1 LLRIRLIHWKET
13 EAEEKAERLRSAG
26 YDVAY
31 DPIAPAVLR
40 ELKQNPPSAVVI
52 DLSRL
57 PSQGRD
63 MGLAVR
69 HYRATRYVPLVFVD
83 GDPKKVKRIKKHL
96 PDAVYTTWD
105 RIGISLKY
113 AISNPLQDPVAPDS
127 LLDGYSGT
135 PLVKKLGIK
144 QDFVV
149 ALVTAP
155 QDFEVTLG
163 KLPSGVTLRRH
174 SRGRPD
180 LTIWFTKSMKDLE
193 RRIGRMVNLAERRGL
208 WIAWPKK
215 TSRIKSDLTQVDVR
229 RIGLASGLVDYKVCA
244 IDATWSGLLF
254 TQRKTK

>member
-1 LLRIRLIHWKET
+1 MIHWKET
-13 EAEEKAERLRSAG
+13 EAEERAERLRSAG

-40 ELKQNPPSAVVI
+40 ELRENPPSAVVI

-69 HYRATRYVPLVFVD
+69 HYKATRYVPLVFVD
-83 GDPKKVKRIKKHL
+83 GDPEKVKRIKEHL

-105 RIGISLKY
+105 TIRSSLKH
-113 AISNPLQDPVAPDS
+113 AISNPPLHPVAPRS

-144 QDFVV
+144 PNSTV

-163 KLPSGVTLRRH
+163 KLPPGVTLLRH

-180 LTIWFTKSMKDLE
+180 LTIWFIKSMKDLE
-193 RRIGRMVNLAERRGL
+193 RRIGRMVNLAEGRGL
-208 WIAWPKK
+208 WIVWPKK
-215 TSRIKSDLTQVDVR
+215 TSRIKSDLTQVAVR
-229 RIGLASGLVDYKVCA
+229 RVGLASGLVDYKVCA
-244 IDATWSGLLF
+244 IDTTWSGLLF